1 MRVLV
6 IGATGKVGSH
16 AVTALTGA
24 GHEVTAL
31 ARRPGVRIGVRSI
44 SADLVD
50 ADAIEAA
57 AKGQDAAFLITP
69 NVEQEVS
76 LALGAIAALEAAGI
90 SRLIYLGVNNAEARR
105 AVPHFGFKVEIAH
118 ALASSRIAT
127 TTLAA
132 GYFFQNDAP
141 TLPAIRSGVY
151 PTPLGNAGVASVDVR
166 DIADALVTTLS
177 DEQYVGREVPV
188 LSPDVM
194 TGPGNADIWSAILGR
209 PVRYAGDDTSGFAQ
223 ALQRA
228 GATPWLIDD
237 LRQMLR
243 FGQQHGNRANEEQ
256 LASARQVIGHEPRRY
271 RDFAAELA
279 T

>member
-16 AVTALTGA
+16 AITALTGA

-31 ARRPGVRIGVRSI
+31 ARRPGERKGVRPI

-50 ADAIEAA
+50 ARAIEAA
-57 AKGQDAAFLITP
+57 ARGQDAVFLITP
-69 NVEQEVS
+69 NVEQELD

-90 SRLIYLGVNNAEARR
+90 PRLIYLGVNNAEARR
-105 AVPHFGFKVEIAH
+105 AIPHFGFKVEIAR
-118 ALASSRIAT
+118 ALASSRIAA

-132 GYFFQNDAP
+132 GFFFQNDAP
-141 TLPAIRSGVY
+141 ALSAIRSGVY
-151 PTPLGNAGVASVDVR
+151 PTPLGVAGVTGVDVR

-188 LSPDVM
+188 VSPDVM
-194 TGPGNADIWSAILGR
+194 TGPGNAGVWSAVLGR

-228 GATPWLIDD
+228 GAPPWLIDD
-237 LRQMLR
+237 LCRMMR
-243 FGQQHGNRANEEQ
+243 YGQEHGSRANEEQ
-256 LASARQVIGHEPRRY
+256 LATARRVIGHEPRRY
-271 RDFAAELA
+271 QDFAAELA
-279 T
+279 G